1 MLDYRILRL
10 PIDAACS
17 CLAAGLI
24 ALVLLLCARFKR
36 YGDRIMEI
44 FVSIIVLVVL
54 AILAILFLNRYYRK
68 ATREVSLVRTGAG
81 GQRVVLDGGC
91 LALPFLHKVSEVN
104 MRTIKLEIERL
115 GPKSIITKDRLRVD
129 VGAEFYVRVRASAE
143 GVATAAQALASKSF
157 RSSDLAETLEG
168 KLVDAMLSVA
178 ARYTMDDLQDNRSG
192 YSQAVSELLVDN
204 LAQNG
209 LLLESVSLTRI
220 DQTPFHALDENNAF
234 NALGMRRLAEIIA
247 VNKKE
252 RAIIESDAEVAVR
265 QSQLDATKRKLTI
278 SREEEEATITQQRE
292 IEIARS
298 RSMAETAEEQATSE
312 QRREAARIAREREVR
327 LNEINK
333 DRELREKALAAELAT
348 ALAETENAVKMSA
361 KRVEEAHAEAE
372 AIAATASGAEAEEK
386 VRTIREQAAADRE
399 KALALIRA
407 TEQAEVD
414 DTRVRSEV
422 ASMLAMA
429 EAEAKAML
437 DRAEAQK
444 AKLIAEANGRAAV
457 IDAENA
463 QSIELMAMKLDEERI
478 KTLPE
483 VVERMLK
490 PAEKIE
496 SIRINHITGMGNS
509 GSDNGGSGDP
519 GTVNQLVDGVLNMA
533 LQLPAVQKLGE
544 EVGMNISDGVRGV
557 TKNLERRSSGSSK
570 TEEIDGKTT
579 TDSNKSE
586 NND

>member
-1 MLDYRILRL
+1 MTVFITV
-10 PIDAACS
+10 I
-17 CLAAGLI
+17 
-24 ALVLLLCARFKR
+24 VLLVVA
-36 YGDRIMEI
+36 
-44 FVSIIVLVVL
+44 VL
-54 AILAILFLNRYYRK
+54 IILFLNRYYRK

-91 LALPFLHKVSEVN
+91 IALPFLHKVSEVN
-104 MRTIKLEIERL
+104 MRTTKLEIERL

-129 VGAEFYVRVRASAE
+129 VGAEFYVRVRATNE
-143 GVATAAQALASKSF
+143 GVATAAQALAGKSF
-157 RSSDLAETLEG
+157 RSADLAETLEG

-178 ARYTMDDLQDNRSG
+178 ARYTMDELQDNRAG
-192 YSQAVSELLVDN
+192 YAREVSEILTEN

-252 RAIIESDAEVAVR
+252 RAVIEADADVAVR

-278 SREEEEATITQQRE
+278 SREEEEAMITQQRE

-312 QRREAARIAREREVR
+312 KRREAARIAREREVR
-327 LNEINK
+327 LTEIEK
-333 DRELREKALAAELAT
+333 ERELREQSLAAELAT
-348 ALAETENAVKMSA
+348 ALAKTENAVRLAA

-372 AIAATASGAEAEEK
+372 AIAATAAGAEAEEK
-386 VRTIREQAAADRE
+386 VRTIREQAKADRE

-407 TEQAEVD
+407 AEQAEVD

-422 ASMLAMA
+422 ESMLAMA

-437 DRAEAQK
+437 ERAEAQK
-444 AKLIAEANGRAAV
+444 ARLMAEAKGRAAV
-457 IDAENA
+457 IEAENA
-463 QSIELMAMKLDEERI
+463 QSAELMAMKLDEARI

-496 SIRINHITGMGNS
+496 SIRINHITGMGR
-509 GSDNGGSGDP
+509 GGGSGGDGADGGDG
-519 GTVNQLVDGVLNMA
+519 GTVNQLVDGVLSMA
-533 LQLPAVQKLGE
+533 LQLPAVQRLGE
-544 EVGMNISDGVRGV
+544 EVGMNIGNGFRGV
-557 TKNLERRSSGSSK
+557 TSQLDQRSSGASK
-570 TEEIDGKTT
+570 SEETGGKT
-579 TDSNKSE
+579 SE
-586 NND
+586 TKD

>member
-1 MLDYRILRL
+1 M
-10 PIDAACS
+10 AWFVS
-17 CLAAGLI
+17 LI
-24 ALVLLLCARFKR
+24 VLLVLA
-36 YGDRIMEI
+36 
-44 FVSIIVLVVL
+44 VLV
-54 AILAILFLNRYYRK
+54 ILFLNRYYRK

-91 LALPFLHKVSEVN
+91 IALPFLHKVSEVN
-104 MRTIKLEIERL
+104 MRTSKLEIERL

-129 VGAEFYVRVRASAE
+129 IGAEFYVRVRASAE
-143 GVATAAQALASKSF
+143 GVATAAQALAGKSF
-157 RSSDLAETLEG
+157 RSADLADTLEG

-178 ARYTMDDLQDNRSG
+178 ARYTMDELQDNRAG
-192 YSQAVSELLVDN
+192 YAREVSDVLSDN

-252 RAIIESDAEVAVR
+252 RAVIEADAEVAVR
-265 QSQLDATKRKLTI
+265 QSQLDATKRRLTI
-278 SREEEEATITQQRE
+278 SREEEEAMITQQRE

-312 QRREAARIAREREVR
+312 KRREAARIAREREVR
-327 LNEINK
+327 LTEISK
-333 DRELREKALAAELAT
+333 DRELREQSLAAELST
-348 ALAETENAVKMSA
+348 ALAKTDNAVRLAA

-386 VRTIREQAAADRE
+386 VRTIREQAVADRE
-399 KALALIRA
+399 KVLALIRA
-407 TEQAEVD
+407 AEQAEVD

-422 ASMLAMA
+422 GTLLAMA

-437 DRAEAQK
+437 ERAEAQK
-444 AKLIAEANGRAAV
+444 AKLLAEAEGRSAV
-457 IDAENA
+457 ITAENT
-463 QSIELMAMKLDEERI
+463 QSAELMAMKLDEARI
-478 KTLPE
+478 RTLPE

-496 SIRINHITGMGNS
+496 SIRINHITGMGRA
-509 GSDNGGSGDP
+509 GGAGGEGGTGGDA
-519 GTVNQLVDGVLNMA
+519 GTVNQLVDGVLSMA
-533 LQLPAVQKLGE
+533 LQLPAVQRLGE
-544 EVGMNISDGVRGV
+544 EVGMNIGDGVRGV
-557 TKNLERRSSGSSK
+557 TSQLDRRSSGPARRSK
-570 TEEIDGKTT
+570 TDGET
-579 TDSNKSE
+579 SE
-586 NND
+586 SKD

>member
-1 MLDYRILRL
+1 MTVFVT
-10 PIDAACS
+10 
-17 CLAAGLI
+17 LI
-24 ALVLLLCARFKR
+24 VV
-36 YGDRIMEI
+36 I
-44 FVSIIVLVVL
+44 VL
-54 AILAILFLNRYYRK
+54 AILVILFLNRYYRK

-91 LALPFLHKVSEVN
+91 IALPFLHKVSEVN
-104 MRTIKLEIERL
+104 MRTTKLEIERL

-129 VGAEFYVRVRASAE
+129 VGAEFYVRVRATAE
-143 GVATAAQALASKSF
+143 GVATAAQALAGKSF
-157 RSSDLAETLEG
+157 RSADLAETLEG

-178 ARYTMDDLQDNRSG
+178 ARYTMDELQDNRAG
-192 YSQAVSELLVDN
+192 YAREVSEILTDN

-252 RAIIESDAEVAVR
+252 RAVIEADAEVAVR

-278 SREEEEATITQQRE
+278 SREEEEAMITQQRE

-312 QRREAARIAREREVR
+312 KRREAARIAREREVR
-327 LNEINK
+327 LTEINK
-333 DRELREKALAAELAT
+333 DRELREQSLAAELAT
-348 ALAETENAVKMSA
+348 ALAKTENAVRLAA

-372 AIAATASGAEAEEK
+372 AIAATAAGAEAEEK

-399 KALALIRA
+399 KVLALIRA
-407 TEQAEVD
+407 AEQAEVD

-422 ASMLAMA
+422 GTLLAMA

-437 DRAEAQK
+437 ERAEAQK
-444 AKLIAEANGRAAV
+444 AKLMAEAKGRAAV
-457 IDAENA
+457 IEAENA
-463 QSIELMAMKLDEERI
+463 QSAELMAMKLDEARI
-478 KTLPE
+478 RTLPE

-496 SIRINHITGMGNS
+496 SIRINHITGMGHS
-509 GSDNGGSGDP
+509 GAGGEGGGGGD
-519 GTVNQLVDGVLNMA
+519 GSTVNQLVDGVLSMA
-533 LQLPAVQKLGE
+533 LQLPAVQRLGE
-544 EVGMNISDGVRGV
+544 EVGMNIGDGVRGV
-557 TKNLERRSSGSSK
+557 TSQLDRRSSGSSRSKK
-570 TEEIDGKTT
+570 TDGKTSDT
-579 TDSNKSE
+579 KD
-586 NND
+586 

>member
-1 MLDYRILRL
+1 MTVFVT
-10 PIDAACS
+10 
-17 CLAAGLI
+17 
-24 ALVLLLCARFKR
+24 LVVV
-36 YGDRIMEI
+36 I
-44 FVSIIVLVVL
+44 VL
-54 AILAILFLNRYYRK
+54 AILVILFLNRYYRK

-81 GQRVVLDGGC
+81 GQQVVLDGGC

-104 MRTIKLEIERL
+104 MRTTKLEVERL

-129 VGAEFYVRVRASAE
+129 VGAEFYVRVRATAE
-143 GVATAAQALASKSF
+143 GVAIAAQALAGKSF
-157 RSSDLAETLEG
+157 RSSDLAETLDG

-178 ARYTMDDLQDNRSG
+178 ARYTMDELQDNRAG
-192 YSQAVSELLVDN
+192 YAREVSEVLADN

-252 RAIIESDAEVAVR
+252 RAVIEADSEVAVR

-278 SREEEEATITQQRE
+278 SREEEEAMITQQRE

-312 QRREAARIAREREVR
+312 KRREAARIAREREVR
-327 LNEINK
+327 LTEINK
-333 DRELREKALAAELAT
+333 DRELREQSLAAELAT
-348 ALAETENAVKMSA
+348 ALSKSENAVRLAA

-372 AIAATASGAEAEEK
+372 AIAATSAGAEAEEK

-399 KALALIRA
+399 KVLALIRA

-422 ASMLAMA
+422 GTMLAMA

-444 AKLIAEANGRAAV
+444 AKLMAEAEGRAAV
-457 IDAENA
+457 IEAENA
-463 QSIELMAMKLDEERI
+463 QSNELMAMKLDEERI
-478 KTLPE
+478 RTLPE

-496 SIRINHITGMGNS
+496 SIRINHITGMGHS
-509 GSDNGGSGDP
+509 GGSSGEGGGGDAS
-519 GTVNQLVDGVLNMA
+519 TVNQLVDGVLSMA
-533 LQLPAVQKLGE
+533 LQLPAVQRLGE
-544 EVGMNISDGVRGV
+544 EVGMNIGDGVRGI
-557 TKNLERRSSGSSK
+557 TSQLDHRSSGSTRATK
-570 TEEIDGKTT
+570 TDGKTSDT
-579 TDSNKSE
+579 KG
-586 NND
+586 

>member
-1 MLDYRILRL
+1 
-10 PIDAACS
+10 
-17 CLAAGLI
+17 
-24 ALVLLLCARFKR
+24 
-36 YGDRIMEI
+36 
-44 FVSIIVLVVL
+44 
-54 AILAILFLNRYYRK
+54 
-68 ATREVSLVRTGAG
+68 
-81 GQRVVLDGGC
+81 
-91 LALPFLHKVSEVN
+91 
-104 MRTIKLEIERL
+104 
-115 GPKSIITKDRLRVD
+115 VD

-192 YSQAVSELLVDN
+192 YSQEVSELLVDN

-327 LNEINK
+327 LTEINK

-372 AIAATASGAEAEEK
+372 AIAATAAGAEAEEK

-509 GSDNGGSGDP
+509 GSDNGGGGDA

-570 TEEIDGKTT
+570 TAEIDGKTA

-586 NND
+586 SND

>member
-1 MLDYRILRL
+1 
-10 PIDAACS
+10 
-17 CLAAGLI
+17 
-24 ALVLLLCARFKR
+24 
-36 YGDRIMEI
+36 MEI
-44 FVSIIVLVVL
+44 FVSVIVLVVL

-81 GQRVVLDGGC
+81 GRRVVLDGGC
-91 LALPFLHKVSEVN
+91 LALPFLHKISEVN

-192 YSQAVSELLVDN
+192 YSQEVSELLVDN

-327 LNEINK
+327 LTEINK

-372 AIAATASGAEAEEK
+372 AIAATAAGAEAEEK

-496 SIRINHITGMGNS
+496 SIRINHITGMGHS
-509 GSDNGGSGDP
+509 GSDNGGGGDS

-570 TEEIDGKTT
+570 TAEIDGKTA
-579 TDSNKSE
+579 TDSNKSKS
-586 NND
+586 ND